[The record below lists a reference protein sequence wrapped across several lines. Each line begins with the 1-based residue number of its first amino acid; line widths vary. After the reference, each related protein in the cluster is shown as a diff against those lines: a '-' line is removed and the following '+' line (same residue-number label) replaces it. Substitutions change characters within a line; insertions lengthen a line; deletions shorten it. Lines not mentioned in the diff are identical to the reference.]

1 MKVFVEEQRFDQ
13 WWFRVLMLLVST
25 FVFGTIAAAYPSL
38 KTDPAAFWTVL
49 TAAGFSFTI
58 ITILIFFVKL
68 QTKIDELGIHY
79 AFWPLNM
86 KPKLISWSEITSC
99 KIKKYYPLKDYGG
112 WGYRT
117 GFLRRKGGAINV
129 KGNIGI
135 QIVFKT
141 GKRLLIGTQNS
152 TNARKALD
160 TYNYK
165 LENS

>member
-13 WWFRVLMLLVST
+13 WWFRVLMLLVT
-25 FVFGTIAAAYPSL
+25 IIIFGTVAAAYPSL
-38 KTDPAAFWTVL
+38 KTDPTAFWTVL
-49 TAAGFSFTI
+49 IAASISFTFI
-58 ITILIFFVKL
+58 IILMFFIKL
-68 QTKIDELGIHY
+68 ETKIDELGIHY
-79 AFWPLNM
+79 AFRPLNL

-99 KIKKYYPLKDYGG
+99 AIIKYYPLKDYGG

-117 GFLRRKGGAINV
+117 GFLRSKGRAINI

-141 GKRLLIGTQNS
+141 GKRLLIVTQDS
-152 TNARKALD
+152 TNAKKVLD